1 MKRTTLKTLIYE
13 WRIFKARRE
22 LQTEHD
28 REGRVDVQVHKYC
41 HIPVLYIVPKLAAVL
56 HASLFDRMHRN
67 TLDDFCMAIRPL
79 LHVSRALGLA
89 PLGYV
94 RKTLPGG
101 TISVQLV
108 QSSPAVAY
116 GIFVVVLHLC
126 LFAVSIAFKFMYVFS
141 QILDTDTVTDILLH
155 TTSITSLVS
164 IVLSVTKNRN
174 AFVRI
179 MILVSE
185 IDSLIL
191 PCPTEYYSRANT
203 RLINQ
208 LLVLCIFLGFT
219 LTYDNITWSLI
230 GLKIFAYS
238 HLYVDTLIEWIV
250 VIQFMNVVIL
260 LKNRFSLLNT
270 RLSKSSGIFET
281 ETAIQGFHLPL
292 YGRTSTRNV
301 KEIKPQLTR
310 KEVLTLNNNH
320 DTLVDAVLLVKSTYE
335 VQILFSLLST
345 FVGITIRSYFVL
357 CGIYGYSTG
366 NSKGISFPR
375 LLLSHSLWCSLHIAR
390 LLCIVIPCHSA
401 NNHMAHTSTVLRKI
415 LLAFHTDPATMSELE
430 RFAHHVA
437 LRKFRFTVFGFLSLD
452 LSLLVSMMG
461 AVATYL
467 VILMQFKINPN

>member
-1 MKRTTLKTLIYE
+1 
-13 WRIFKARRE
+13 

-28 REGRVDVQVHKYC
+28 REGTVDVQVHKYR
-41 HIPVLYIVPKLAAVL
+41 HIPVLYIVSKLAAAL
-56 HASLFDRMHRN
+56 HASLFDRMHGN
-67 TLDDFCMAIRPL
+67 TSYDFYMAVRPL
-79 LHVSRALGLA
+79 LIVSRALGLA

-101 TISVQLV
+101 ATSAQIV
-108 QSSPAVAY
+108 QSSPALAY
-116 GIFVVVLHLC
+116 GIFVFVLHLC
-126 LFAVSIAFKFMYVFS
+126 LFAVSITIKFTYLFS
-141 QILDTDTVTDILLH
+141 HTPDTDIVTDVLLH
-155 TTSITSLVS
+155 TASITSLVS
-164 IVLSVTKNRN
+164 IALSVTKNRN
-174 AFVRI
+174 ALVRI

-185 IDSLIL
+185 IDSIIL

-208 LLVLCIFLGFT
+208 LLVLCIFLGFA
-219 LTYDNITWSLI
+219 LTYDNITWSLVLGI
-230 GLKIFAYS
+230 KIFAYF
-238 HLYVDTLIEWIV
+238 HLYVDTLIEWIF

-281 ETAIQGFHLPL
+281 ENAIQGFHLPL
-292 YGRTSTRNV
+292 YQRTSTRNV

-320 DTLVDAVLLVKSTYE
+320 DILVDAVLLVKSTYE

-345 FVGITIRSYFVL
+345 FVGITIRSHFLL
-357 CGIYGYSTG
+357 CGMYGYSRG
-366 NSKGISFPR
+366 NSKGISVPR

-401 NNHMAHTSTVLRKI
+401 NNIMAHTSTVLRKI

-461 AVATYL
+461 AVASYL
-467 VILMQFKINPN
+467 VILMQFKINPI